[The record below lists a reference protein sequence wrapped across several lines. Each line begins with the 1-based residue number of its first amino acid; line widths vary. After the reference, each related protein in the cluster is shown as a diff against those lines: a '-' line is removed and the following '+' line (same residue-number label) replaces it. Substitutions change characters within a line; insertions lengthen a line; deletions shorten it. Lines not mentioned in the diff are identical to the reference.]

1 MGLTL
6 LFGVLGPKMITFAG
20 EINSNEASV
29 IAAASGT
36 FSYEGKTYR
45 AGSSYI
51 NSLTAYLSADDVD
64 LTAEQAAEAIS
75 MMYANISEGVEQGY
89 LYEVGS
95 AEAPAA
101 TETPAATEEQDGTGE
116 DDRKQK
122 PSTEA
127 TTTESG
133 NTPDTEVSDPG
144 TGVDV
149 WDAMSNQTEAKAKLK
164 ERPDKE
170 DASASVQL
178 DKQDIVITTDSGE
191 INISKVEPLISE
203 HTILVIDGI
212 SGIILAITLICGI
225 ILFGKKCMSFKRPKN
240 RRARPGHSKRR
251 KIRRYTRNILTVTT
265 AVSMIGVFVL
275 LGTYVSLFNQDTI
288 MQNMQSSG
296 YFNYAYSEYVSDIAK
311 RVAEGADLTAARDIA
326 TYEEYQF
333 TIKQNSIKILNGDM
347 DTVIPDSNV
356 TPYIYNM
363 KRSYMQLFSRAGMFL
378 ILNTVIGVGLML
390 FMDQRRDRGIKHIA
404 VAELAASGIMILF
417 VIVMLVNKPYQ
428 NLYIEPDYLYL
439 FIMECV
445 NWSMKVMTSV
455 VAFGVVFGMILIG
468 VYKTVVNNT
477 TNE

>member
-1 MGLTL
+1 MGLAL

-51 NSLTAYLSADDVD
+51 NSLTAYLSSDDVD
-64 LTAEQAAEAIS
+64 LNAEQAAEAIS
-75 MMYANISEGVEQGY
+75 MMYANIAEGVEQGY

-95 AEAPAA
+95 AE
-101 TETPAATEEQDGTGE
+101 TPTVTEEQDRIVE
-116 DDRKQK
+116 DDRKEEA
-122 PSTEA
+122 STEKA
-127 TTTESG
+127 TTEAG
-133 NTPDTEVSDPG
+133 NTTETGAEDHN

-178 DKQDIVITTDSGE
+178 DKQDIIITTDNGE

-212 SGIILAITLICGI
+212 SGIVLAITLMCGI

-265 AVSMIGVFVL
+265 AVSMIGVFAL

-311 RVAEGADLTAARDIA
+311 SVAEGGDLTAAKDIA

-363 KRSYMQLFSRAGMFL
+363 KRSYMQLFNRAGVFL
-378 ILNTVIGVGLML
+378 ILSMVIGVCLMI

-417 VIVMLVNKPYQ
+417 VIVMLVKKPYQ
-428 NLYIEPDYLYL
+428 SLYIEPDYLYL